1 MPTDRPRFAADP
13 APVAPR
19 RPHPRTVHGTTDD
32 DDLGWMR
39 DDADGLRALLEAED
53 RHADAVLAPLGPDV
67 EAIAGEIKAR
77 TQEDDLSVPHRR
89 GAWWYQSRTVEGAA
103 YPIHERRPDRGDGG
117 GPTGDAVVVLDE
129 NALAE
134 GHDYSSLGIASV
146 SPDGNLLA
154 YAVDHDGSEA
164 HDLRVRDLATGTDLD
179 VAIAGVSYGFAWA
192 ADSAGFLYTT
202 LDAAQRPW
210 RVHTHHLGADA
221 AGGDD
226 VLVFEEPDDR
236 FWVSVD
242 ASRQGDVIVIESGS
256 AVTTEV
262 LLVDAHAI
270 EGGAVVAIPRD
281 QGVEIQVAVHGDH
294 LFLVANADG
303 ALDFALWRA
312 PVAAPDRGRWEPV
325 IAHEPGTR
333 LLGVEAFRSHLVVHL
348 RTGGRPA
355 LRVIPV
361 DVVSGDGPPD
371 LDAVRAAWRDVAL
384 PDASYSLGGA
394 ANEEWGTQRYRFR
407 YQSLAT
413 PSTLYEEDLASGH
426 RDVLKQM
433 PVLGGFSPDDYRTEQ
448 LWAPAADGTQVP
460 ISLVAPAGYEP
471 DGSGP
476 LVLYGYGAYEISMD
490 PWFSV
495 ARLSLLDRGVAFAIA
510 HVRGGGEMGRGWYED
525 GKLLAKP
532 HSFSDLVAAADHL
545 AASGWAAPDRIAIR
559 GGSAGGLLVGAAT
572 NLAPRRFA
580 AVVAEV
586 PFVDA
591 LNTILD
597 PDAPLTATEWEE
609 WGNPITDPDV
619 FAAMRAYSPAENV
632 GSGPYPAV
640 LATAGLNDPRVGA
653 HEPAI
658 WVQRLRE
665 RTDAAADR
673 PVVLR
678 VDLGAG
684 HGGPSGRY
692 DAWRR
697 EAEVLAFLL
706 AALAVDAADAADAQR
721 PSDA

>member
-1 MPTDRPRFAADP
+1 MPIPAFAPDP
-13 APVAPR
+13 APVAER
-19 RPHPRTVHGTTDD
+19 RSHPRTVHGATDD
-32 DDLGWMR
+32 DDLGWLR
-39 DDADGLRALLEAED
+39 DDPAGLRELLEAEN
-53 RHADAVLAPLGPDV
+53 RHTDAVLAPLGPLVD
-67 EAIAGEIKAR
+67 AIAGEIKAR
-77 TQEDDLSVPHRR
+77 TQEDDLSVPHRK
-89 GAWWYQSRTVEGAA
+89 GAWWYQTRTVEGAA
-103 YPIHERRPDRGDGG
+103 YPIHERRADRGDGG
-117 GPTGDAVVVLDE
+117 GPTGDTTVILDE

-134 GHDYSSLGIASV
+134 GHDYTSLGVASV
-146 SPDGNLLA
+146 SPDGRLLA

-164 HDLRVRDLATGTDLD
+164 HELSVRDLGSGVELD
-179 VAIAGVSYGFAWA
+179 VRIPGVSYGFAWA
-192 ADSAGFLYTT
+192 ADSAAFLYTT
-202 LDAAQRPW
+202 LDESQRPW
-210 RVHTHHLGADA
+210 RVHTHHLGTDPTGAD
-221 AGGDD
+221 DR
-226 VLVFEEPDDR
+226 LVFEEPDDR

-242 ASRQGDVIVIESGS
+242 ASRQGDLIVVESGS

-262 LLVDAHAI
+262 LLVDAHAV
-270 EGGAVVAIPRD
+270 EGGAVLAIPRE
-281 QGVEIQVAVHGDH
+281 QGVEVQVAAHGDH
-294 LFLVANADG
+294 LFIVSNAAG
-303 ALDFALWRA
+303 ATDFALWRA
-312 PVAAPDRGRWEPV
+312 PVAAPDRGRWEPIV
-325 IAHEPGTR
+325 DHEPGTR
-333 LLGVEAFRSHLVVHL
+333 LLGVESFRSHLVLHL

-361 DVVSGDGPPD
+361 EAVSGAGPPD
-371 LDAVRAAWRDVAL
+371 PDRVRAAARDLAF

-394 ANEEWGTQRYRFR
+394 ANEEWDTVRYRFR
-407 YQSLAT
+407 YQSLVT
-413 PSTLYEEDLASGH
+413 PPTLHEEDLATGA
-426 RDVLKQM
+426 RTELKRM
-433 PVLGGFSPDDYRTEQ
+433 PVLGGYDPAAHRTEQ
-448 LWAPAADGTQVP
+448 LWATAADGTRVP
-460 ISLVAPAGYEP
+460 ISLVAPAGHP
-471 DGSGP
+471 TDGTGP
-476 LVLYGYGAYEISMD
+476 LVLYGYGAYEISTD
-490 PWFSV
+490 PWFSI

-510 HVRGGGEMGRGWYED
+510 HVRGGGEMGRSWYES

-532 HSFSDLVAAADHL
+532 NSFSDLVAAADHL
-545 AASGWAAPDRIAIR
+545 AAEGWAAPDRIAIR

-609 WGNPITDPDV
+609 WGNPITDPEV
-619 FAAMRAYSPAENV
+619 FATMRAYSPAESV
-632 GSGPYPAV
+632 GDGRYPAV

-658 WVQRLRE
+658 WVQRLRQH
-665 RTDAAADR
+665 TDVADDR

-706 AALAVDAADAADAQR
+706 AALDVGPGR
-721 PSDA
+721 NP